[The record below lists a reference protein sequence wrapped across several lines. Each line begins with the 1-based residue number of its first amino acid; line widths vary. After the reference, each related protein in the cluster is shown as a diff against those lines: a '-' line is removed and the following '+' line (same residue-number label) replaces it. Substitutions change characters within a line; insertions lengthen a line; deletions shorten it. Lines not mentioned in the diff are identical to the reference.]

1 MRPFRFRAAAALD
14 LRRRQEEDA
23 LTALGRVEAQFS
35 EAKEACAAMEG
46 QRKNALAEQLA
57 QSRRGV
63 DMATLFWHRNW
74 ITRLQAAVDDLRAD
88 VAKKS
93 LAVDQARRAWQFARR
108 RRMALDRMHERALA
122 RHRAEEQREELKV
135 IDELARIRF
144 VMPDAGEGA

>member
-14 LRRRQEEDA
+14 LRRKQEEDA
-23 LTALGRVEAQFS
+23 LKALGRVEAQFH

-46 QRKNALAEQLA
+46 QRKKALDEQLA

-74 ITRLQAAVDDLRAD
+74 ITRLQAAVDDLRTD
-88 VAKKS
+88 LGQKS
-93 LAVDQARRAWQFARR
+93 VAVDQARRAWQFARR
-108 RRMALDRMHERALA
+108 RRMALDRMRERALN

-144 VMPDAGEGA
+144 VMPDAGNGG